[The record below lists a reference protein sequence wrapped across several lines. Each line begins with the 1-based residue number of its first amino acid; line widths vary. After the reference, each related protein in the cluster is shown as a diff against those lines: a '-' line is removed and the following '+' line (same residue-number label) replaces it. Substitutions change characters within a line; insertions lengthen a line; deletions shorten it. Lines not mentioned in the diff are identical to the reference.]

1 MGSQTDPQ
9 DGQDVHSRYSKE
21 IHRTLTELPS
31 WIYAVTPG
39 LNWWLNTI
47 WNSHCKT
54 NCWHH
59 IFGIGNYTRWLTKF
73 RISRLLKM
81 KDVVSLEQCIIWFCH
96 IMWHKFYPLSPNCWN
111 YNTRTK
117 KRWRNFFHKAN
128 NVLLLIKTMGY
139 TTLDKLFVVYTQP
152 VILEGS
158 YKTHNTINH
167 VQEDFDHNHKKIS
180 NDS

>member
-81 KDVVSLEQCIIWFCH
+81 KDAVSLEQCIIWFCH
-96 IMWHKFYPLSPNCWN
+96 ICDTNFIHSPQTVGITTQEPRNDGGISFIKQTTYYCWSRPWDTLLWTNYLSFI
-111 YNTRTK
+111 
-117 KRWRNFFHKAN
+117 RNLWF
-128 NVLLLIKTMGY
+128 
-139 TTLDKLFVVYTQP
+139 
-152 VILEGS
+152 
-158 YKTHNTINH
+158 
-167 VQEDFDHNHKKIS
+167 
-180 NDS
+180 